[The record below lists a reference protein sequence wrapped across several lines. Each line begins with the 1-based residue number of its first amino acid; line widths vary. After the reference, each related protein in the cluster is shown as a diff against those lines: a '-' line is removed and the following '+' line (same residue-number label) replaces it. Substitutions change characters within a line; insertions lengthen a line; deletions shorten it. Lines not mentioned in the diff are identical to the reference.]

1 MTPDDEFKR
10 VILDE
15 KEYFDQFKDFETFLS
30 DNFLTVFFDDEGYL
44 IRLSEIDDFEEYVR
58 ISNQIIYTRG
68 LAILTYLQS
77 MYDDNSE
84 LPTQQLE
91 EKKTVPRPTT
101 KELAHRTLK
110 IAEEE
115 IDKISK
121 FDEYYNELEFNL
133 Q

>member
-1 MTPDDEFKR
+1 
-10 VILDE
+10 
-15 KEYFDQFKDFETFLS
+15 
-30 DNFLTVFFDDEGYL
+30 
-44 IRLSEIDDFEEYVR
+44 
-58 ISNQIIYTRG
+58 
-68 LAILTYLQS
+68 

-133 Q
+133 HKENLKLQKRIYGAIVLFLFIVSLFFTLQKLSCSFGFYLQYYM